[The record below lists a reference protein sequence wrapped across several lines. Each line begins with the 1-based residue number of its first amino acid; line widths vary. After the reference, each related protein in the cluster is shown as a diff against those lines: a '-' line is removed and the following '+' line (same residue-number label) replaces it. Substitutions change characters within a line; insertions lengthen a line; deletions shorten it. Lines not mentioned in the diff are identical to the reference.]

1 MPDDPDTRKPLVWPD
16 IPFDDETQSEYS
28 EYKYSEKP
36 KFDSEIYE
44 YYKSMIQLR
53 KSSEAFIYGNF
64 EFENFDDD
72 KNILGYRRTFNDES
86 FLILFNN
93 NDQQNTLQVPMD
105 ISGYRIVFS
114 YQADADQNGKI
125 LTLPP
130 YSGLVLR
137 IMKFSGN

>member
-1 MPDDPDTRKPLVWPD
+1 M
-16 IPFDDETQSEYS
+16 
-28 EYKYSEKP
+28 
-36 KFDSEIYE
+36 YE

-93 NDQQNTLQVPMD
+93 NDQQNTVQVPLD
-105 ISGYRIVFS
+105 ISGFSIVFS
-114 YQADADQNGKI
+114 YLADADQKGKI

-137 IMKFSGN
+137 MM